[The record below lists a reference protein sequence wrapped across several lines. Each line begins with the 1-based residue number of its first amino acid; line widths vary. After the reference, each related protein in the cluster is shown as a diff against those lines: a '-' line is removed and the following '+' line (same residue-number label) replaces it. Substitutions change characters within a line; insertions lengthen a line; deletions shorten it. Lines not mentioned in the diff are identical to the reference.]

1 MGFSSGRVQEA
12 SSSAMH
18 GILVSPTR
26 DRTASCFWKAILNHW
41 TTRGK
46 LSSTFLNAFVLGPR
60 PTETEMNAAC
70 SQAGYVGRCAM
81 PWYNVQGVRV
91 WLFMEE
97 KAVFGLDFI
106 FQVAGAAHTK
116 AL

>member
-1 MGFSSGRVQEA
+1 M
-12 SSSAMH
+12 
-18 GILVSPTR
+18 
-26 DRTASCFWKAILNHW
+26 
-41 TTRGK
+41 
-46 LSSTFLNAFVLGPR
+46 NAFVLGPR
-60 PTETEMNAAC
+60 PTEAEMNAAC

-106 FQVAGAAHTK
+106 FQVAGAAHAK

>member
-1 MGFSSGRVQEA
+1 
-12 SSSAMH
+12 
-18 GILVSPTR
+18 
-26 DRTASCFWKAILNHW
+26 
-41 TTRGK
+41 
-46 LSSTFLNAFVLGPR
+46 
-60 PTETEMNAAC
+60 MNAAC

-106 FQVAGAAHTK
+106 FQVAGAAHAK